1 MFNERFRGMS
11 SASFEVRQVSLA
23 QKTAER
29 ALPKVDKRFFEEL
42 SREAAQGSVVRKMR
56 F

>member
-1 MFNERFRGMS
+1 MLNKRFRGMS

-29 ALPKVDKRFFEEL
+29 ASPKVDKRFFEEL
-42 SREAAQGSVVRKMR
+42 PIEAARGSVVRKMR